1 MHNEELDILLSEE
14 FACLMQQHAEHDPLE
29 VALDKRIP
37 HAALLA
43 TQLKYRR
50 RALEKL
56 PSYAAAGCIL
66 PPRAFEQSSSEAAA
80 ATKQLAGD
88 SLLDLCCG
96 LGVDARHFAQSFRRV
111 VALERDPELAA
122 ITRENMRRLGVENVE
137 VICSS
142 AEEYLSHCDDHFSW
156 IYADPDRRSAQGK
169 KLVRLEDCSPNVVA
183 LAEELARVGD
193 HLCLKNSPLFD
204 VDEALR
210 YYPTARIEAVSVG
223 GECKEVVIFS
233 DGTGPSLT
241 ARAVGLG
248 SVETT
253 PEERNPTPSPI
264 EEFDPTRYRW
274 LVLPDVALQKARL
287 VCHHL
292 RPHGF
297 VPSEN
302 GFAFCPERPEGIL
315 GRLFEIE
322 SIEPFNPKTLKKR
335 FAGQKAEILKRD
347 FPLSM
352 EDIRRQTGLRDGADL
367 RFACTKIGKKSWIIR
382 LK

>member
-1 MHNEELDILLSEE
+1 MDSEELQFLLSEE
-14 FACLMQQHAEHDPLE
+14 FSELMRKNMGRDPLE
-29 VALDKRIP
+29 VALDKHIP

-80 ATKQLAGD
+80 ATKRLWGE

-96 LGVDARHFAQSFRRV
+96 LGVDAYHFSKSFRRV

-137 VICSS
+137 VVCSS
-142 AEEYLSHCDDHFSW
+142 AEEYLAHCEEHFEW
-156 IYADPDRRSAQGK
+156 VYADPDRRSAQGK

-183 LAEELARVGD
+183 LKEPLSRIGS

-204 VDEALR
+204 VDEAFR
-210 YYPTARIEAVSVG
+210 HFPTARVEVVSVG
-223 GECKEVVIFS
+223 DECKEVVIFA
-233 DGTGPSLT
+233 DGTGPRL
-241 ARAVGLG
+241 AAEAVGLG
-248 SVETT
+248 RIEVS
-253 PEERNPTPSPI
+253 PEERNPTPST
-264 EEFDPTRYRW
+264 EEFDPARYRW
-274 LVLPDVALQKARL
+274 LVVPDVALQKARL

-297 VPSEN
+297 VASEN
-302 GFAFCPERPEGIL
+302 GFAFFAERPEGVL
-315 GRLFEIE
+315 GRVFEIE
-322 SIEPFNPKTLKKR
+322 AVVPWRPKELKGRLK
-335 FAGQKAEILKRD
+335 GLKAEILKRD

-352 EDIRRQTGLRDGADL
+352 EDIRRQTGLKEGADH
-367 RFACTKIGKKSWIIR
+367 RFACCKIGKKSWIIR